1 MDTMSH
7 SQTPKQAKILAL
19 ILEEIELFLEQGI
32 LPASSTPPPEA
43 SPAPPTEEPSEI
55 PTDPAAPEMPSD
67 PLADMPGIGGDE
79 TSSTPPGMPGME
91 GMEDLDPE
99 GAMDGGME
107 GEEASS
113 NPIED
118 MIGALGAKTVTD
130 IKKTLVAD
138 LQAGDKRKQAED
150 LIAQAKAGEDEVPF
164 NIKQA
169 VGEIE
174 KTFHFTFPAKAK
186 GEDGEKGDEEALMM
200 EAHLKSYLKQTFSKK
215 GK

>member
-1 MDTMSH
+1 MSH

-32 LPASSTPPPEA
+32 LPASSTAASEAPPA
-43 SPAPPTEEPSEI
+43 PTEEPSEP
-55 PTDPAAPEMPSD
+55 PTDSATPEIPSD
-67 PLADMPGIGGDE
+67 PLADMPGIGGGE
-79 TSSTPPGMPGME
+79 SSSAPPGMPGME
-91 GMEDLDPE
+91 GVEDLDPE
-99 GAMDGGME
+99 GEMGGGME
-107 GEEASS
+107 GMEEPSS

-118 MIGALGAKTVTD
+118 MISALGAKTVTD

-150 LIAQAKAGEDEVPF
+150 LIAQAKTGDEEVPF

-174 KTFHFTFPAKAK
+174 KTFHFTFPTKAK
-186 GEDGEKGDEEALMM
+186 GEEGEKGDEEALMM